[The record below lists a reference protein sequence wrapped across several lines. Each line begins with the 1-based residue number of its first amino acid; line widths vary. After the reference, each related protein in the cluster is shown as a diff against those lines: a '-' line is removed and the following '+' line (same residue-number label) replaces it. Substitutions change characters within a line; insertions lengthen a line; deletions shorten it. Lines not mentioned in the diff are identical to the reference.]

1 MANVVPEPQCAST
14 MRKGTTASGVSQ
26 PGDVSQCVSYGEFVV
41 PVFIKLKR
49 NNRFTYLVK

>member
-49 NNRFTYLVK
+49 NNRFIYLVK